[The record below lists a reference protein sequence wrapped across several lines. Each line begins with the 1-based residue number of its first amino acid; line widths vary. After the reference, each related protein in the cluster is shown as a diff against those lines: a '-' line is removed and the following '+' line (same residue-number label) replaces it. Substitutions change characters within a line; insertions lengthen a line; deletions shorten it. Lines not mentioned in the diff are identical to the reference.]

1 MLDLF
6 LRMRRATTTRLNADG
21 DAEMI
26 IIGVVLL
33 AIGTSLLR

>member
-6 LRMRRATTTRLNADG
+6 LRFRRASATRLDADC

-26 IIGVVLL
+26 IIGAVLL
-33 AIGTSLLR
+33 AIGFMLR